1 MNVGE
6 YDASTIAVFI
16 PFQREAYTS
25 STAGRVML
33 RAISVMFGIV
43 QVRCGN
49 FENKTVAIIGNT
61 LTNNVM
67 RNLCHHG

>member
-1 MNVGE
+1 MSWIWRLLCFVNVGE

-33 RAISVMFGIV
+33 RVTSVMFEV
-43 QVRCGN
+43 VRVCCGN
-49 FENKTVAIIGNT
+49 FEKKSNCHKWKVTV
-61 LTNNVM
+61 
-67 RNLCHHG
+67 